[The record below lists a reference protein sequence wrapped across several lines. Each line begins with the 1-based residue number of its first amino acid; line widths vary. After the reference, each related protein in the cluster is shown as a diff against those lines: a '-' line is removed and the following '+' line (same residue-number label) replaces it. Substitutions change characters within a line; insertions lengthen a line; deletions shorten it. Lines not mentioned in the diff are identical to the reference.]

1 MRSYWVHEIRQSLL
15 SSRLTL
21 IQDRP
26 QPEVDTEESVDY
38 ERLHRKIN
46 AALEENHKRKEEKV
60 ARPLVCPMMFEPHSN
75 FIIGWQSLT
84 IFLIYIYFMQIP
96 IIVAFGTAP

>member
-1 MRSYWVHEIRQSLL
+1 ME
-15 SSRLTL
+15 
-21 IQDRP
+21 
-26 QPEVDTEESVDY
+26 
-38 ERLHRKIN
+38 
-46 AALEENHKRKEEKV
+46 
-60 ARPLVCPMMFEPHSN
+60 RPLVCPMMFEPHSN